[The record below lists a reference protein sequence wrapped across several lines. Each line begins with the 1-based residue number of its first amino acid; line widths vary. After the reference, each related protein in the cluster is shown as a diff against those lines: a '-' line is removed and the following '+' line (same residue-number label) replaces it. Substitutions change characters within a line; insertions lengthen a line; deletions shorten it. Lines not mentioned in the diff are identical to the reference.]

1 MENIKLATTGEKP
14 TDEDLEGQIM
24 LNIGKKHF
32 SLYHSDNYD
41 VFAVYLILVA
51 AVKHVAKLCEEEAA
65 HEGKYLQ

>member
-1 MENIKLATTGEKP
+1 MENIKLETTGKKP
-14 TDEDLEGQIM
+14 TDDLEGQIV

-41 VFAVYLILVA
+41 VFAVYLILMA
-51 AVKHVAKLCEEEAA
+51 ALKHVAEMCEKEAQ

>member
-1 MENIKLATTGEKP
+1 MENIKLETIGEKP
-14 TDEDLEGQIM
+14 TDDLEGQIV

-41 VFAVYLILVA
+41 VFAVYLILMA
-51 AVKHVAKLCEEEAA
+51 ALKHVAEMCEKDAK